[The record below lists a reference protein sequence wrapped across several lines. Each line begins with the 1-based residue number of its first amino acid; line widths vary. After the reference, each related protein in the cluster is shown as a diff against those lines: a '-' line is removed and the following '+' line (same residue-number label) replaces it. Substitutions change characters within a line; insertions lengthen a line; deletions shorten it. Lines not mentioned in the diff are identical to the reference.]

1 MRLDVFLKNTRL
13 IKRRTAAKDAASS
26 GGVLLNGHP
35 AKPGRDV
42 RPGDVLTLLDEE
54 GRRGIRVRIIQEAL
68 RPVPKGREDEFF
80 ERLQVESDPA

>member
-13 IKRRTAAKDAASS
+13 IKRRTVAKDTAAE

-42 RPGDVLTLLDEE
+42 KAGDVLTISGDEE
-54 GRRGIRVRIIQEAL
+54 EPPRRVEVLQEAR
-68 RPVPKGREDEFF
+68 RPVPKGREAEFF
-80 ERLQVESDPA
+80 RLIG